1 MIRTT
6 LPSPLPK
13 STNVDP
19 LCLEACPIRNMLAIC
34 LSVAGTYGRQIFR
47 KAGVTNGVV
56 TRTIPTAAAPVIPRT
71 TLPSLDL
78 VLGFLASSCNSN
90 PSWFSGLMSVSSFF
104 PEDLWDCSTIHGQIS
119 TDMKTAIY
127 CMSFQELCPHKS
139 FHFALSGGVF
149 REFGTRKTKTS
160 ELCAKFTC
168 DRPSWRKNSKLCGEE
183 WNFSISFKFFFLSYQ
198 SWHIPAL
205 LDEINI
211 PLLI

>member
-1 MIRTT
+1 MGAGVGWPLPIKHSWVTLKMVQTT

-78 VLGFLASSCNSN
+78 VLRFLASSCNSN
-90 PSWFSGLMSVSSFF
+90 PS
-104 PEDLWDCSTIHGQIS
+104 
-119 TDMKTAIY
+119 
-127 CMSFQELCPHKS
+127 
-139 FHFALSGGVF
+139 
-149 REFGTRKTKTS
+149 
-160 ELCAKFTC
+160 
-168 DRPSWRKNSKLCGEE
+168 
-183 WNFSISFKFFFLSYQ
+183 
-198 SWHIPAL
+198 
-205 LDEINI
+205 
-211 PLLI
+211 